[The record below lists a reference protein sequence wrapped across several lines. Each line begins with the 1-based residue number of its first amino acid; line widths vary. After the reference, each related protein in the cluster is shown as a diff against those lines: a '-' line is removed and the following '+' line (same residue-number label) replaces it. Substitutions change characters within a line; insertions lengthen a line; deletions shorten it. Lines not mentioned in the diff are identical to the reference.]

1 MLFDIDDVNELF
13 EKKVNCFGAAVA
25 MGATAGA
32 TAAAT
37 ATTAAVAS
45 STIFAAGTGLAA
57 NMALLS
63 AIGTGISVMGQA
75 QQGKQ
80 AANQAQFQAQVA
92 QNDAIIA
99 GQQRDR
105 AIKTA
110 ASNEEDYR
118 RQQSEL
124 FGSRNALLGKTGVQ
138 RGAGSP
144 LSVSTD
150 FAGETELNALRLRN
164 EGDVNAN
171 RLQQSVLNKQS
182 QAGLFAT
189 KARNERTNTFTRAGG
204 ELFSGAFK
212 TASSFRS

>member
-13 EKKVNCFGAAVA
+13 EKKVNCFGAGLVA
-25 MGATAGA
+25 AGTLTTAGVV
-32 TAAAT
+32 AANV
-37 ATTAAVAS
+37 AVAS
-45 STIFAAGTGLAA
+45 AVIGTGLAVKG
-57 NMALLS
+57 S
-63 AIGTGISVMGQA
+63 ID
-75 QQGKQ
+75 QGKQ

-92 QNDAIIA
+92 QNNAIIA

-118 RQQSEL
+118 REQSSI

-144 LSVSTD
+144 LAVSTD
-150 FAGETELNALRLRN
+150 FAGESELNALRLRN

-212 TASSFRS
+212 TASSFK

>member
-13 EKKVNCFGAAVA
+13 EKKVHCFGVAAGA
-25 MGATAGA
+25 AGGTIFGATTSAL
-32 TAAAT
+32 
-37 ATTAAVAS
+37 AV
-45 STIFAAGTGLAA
+45 
-57 NMALLS
+57 NMAAIS
-63 AIGTGISVMGQA
+63 AIGTGISVMGQV

-118 RQQSEL
+118 RQQSKL
-124 FGSRNALLGKTGVQ
+124 FGSRNALLGGTSVTSDSQ
-138 RGAGSP
+138 SP
-144 LSVSTD
+144 LAVSRD
-150 FAGETELNALRLRN
+150 FAGESELNALRLRN

-171 RLQQSVLNKQS
+171 RLQQSVLNQQS

-189 KARNERTNTFTRAGG
+189 KARNERTNMFTRAGG

-212 TASSFRS
+212 TASSFK

>member
-13 EKKVNCFGAAVA
+13 EKKVHCFGAAVM
-25 MGATAGA
+25 MGATAGV
-32 TAAAT
+32 TAAGA
-37 ATTAAVAS
+37 ATTSILSVGALS
-45 STIFAAGTGLAA
+45 A

-63 AIGTGISVMGQA
+63 AVGTGISVMGQV

-118 RQQSEL
+118 REQSSI

-212 TASSFRS
+212 TASSFK

>member
-13 EKKVNCFGAAVA
+13 EKKVHCFGVAAGA
-25 MGATAGA
+25 AGGTIFGATTSAL
-32 TAAAT
+32 
-37 ATTAAVAS
+37 AV
-45 STIFAAGTGLAA
+45 
-57 NMALLS
+57 NMAAIS
-63 AIGTGISVMGQA
+63 AIGTGISVMGQV

-124 FGSRNALLGKTGVQ
+124 FGSRQALLGNTGVQ

-144 LSVSTD
+144 LAVSTD
-150 FAGETELNALRLRN
+150 FTGETELNALRLRN
-164 EGDVNAN
+164 EGDVKAN
-171 RLQQSVLNKQS
+171 RLQQSVLNQQS

-212 TASSFRS
+212 TASSFR

>member
-13 EKKVNCFGAAVA
+13 EKKVHCFGVAVA
-25 MGATAGA
+25 VGGAGMAGAATAG
-32 TAAAT
+32 
-37 ATTAAVAS
+37 VAS

-63 AIGTGISVMGQA
+63 AVGTGISVMGQM

-124 FGSRNALLGKTGVQ
+124 FGSRQALLGKTGVQ

-144 LSVSTD
+144 LAVSTD
-150 FAGETELNALRLRN
+150 FTGETELNALRLRN

-212 TASSFRS
+212 TASSFK

>member
-1 MLFDIDDVNELF
+1 MLLDIDDVDKLF
-13 EKKVNCFGAAVA
+13 KNIDCYGAVLTTTVTAGSAAAAGGAVVGSSVAMMSGAAAVMANVA
-25 MGATAGA
+25 L
-32 TAAAT
+32 
-37 ATTAAVAS
+37 AS
-45 STIFAAGTGLAA
+45 SIIGTGLAVKG
-57 NMALLS
+57 S
-63 AIGTGISVMGQA
+63 ID
-75 QQGKQ
+75 QGKQ

-144 LSVSTD
+144 LAVSTD
-150 FAGETELNALRLRN
+150 FAGESELNALRLRN

-204 ELFSGAFK
+204 ELFSGIGR
-212 TASSFRS
+212 TASSFR

>member
-13 EKKVNCFGAAVA
+13 EKKVNCFGAGLVA
-25 MGATAGA
+25 AG
-32 TAAAT
+32 TLTTGGIVAANVAL
-37 ATTAAVAS
+37 AS
-45 STIFAAGTGLAA
+45 SIIGTGLAVKG
-57 NMALLS
+57 S
-63 AIGTGISVMGQA
+63 ID
-75 QQGKQ
+75 QGKQ

-92 QNDAIIA
+92 QNNAIIA

-118 RQQSEL
+118 REQSSI
-124 FGSRNALLGKTGVQ
+124 FGSRQALLGNTGVQ
-138 RGAGSP
+138 GAGSP
-144 LSVSTD
+144 LAVSTD

-171 RLQQSVLNKQS
+171 RLQQSVLNAQS
-182 QAGLFAT
+182 QAGLFGAQ
-189 KARNERTNTFTRAGG
+189 ARNARTNTFTRAGG
-204 ELFSGAFK
+204 ELFSGIGK

>member
-1 MLFDIDDVNELF
+1 MAGV
-13 EKKVNCFGAAVA
+13 V
-25 MGATAGA
+25 AGA
-32 TAAAT
+32 GIT
-37 ATTAAVAS
+37 ATTVATNAAILGTVMAVA
-45 STIFAAGTGLAA
+45 
-57 NMALLS
+57 
-63 AIGTGISVMGQA
+63 GQV

-80 AANQAQFQAQVA
+80 AANQARFQAQVA

-124 FGSRNALLGKTGVQ
+124 FGSRQALLGNTGVQ
-138 RGAGSP
+138 GAGSP
-144 LSVSTD
+144 LAVSTD
-150 FAGETELNALRLRN
+150 FTGETELNALRLRN

-204 ELFSGAFK
+204 ELFSGISK
-212 TASSFRS
+212 TATSFRPRG

>member
-13 EKKVNCFGAAVA
+13 EKKVDCYGAVFTAAGGGALMTGGAAVA
-25 MGATAGA
+25 AN
-32 TAAAT
+32 
-37 ATTAAVAS
+37 V
-45 STIFAAGTGLAA
+45 GLAA
-57 NMALLS
+57 SL
-63 AIGTGISVMGQA
+63 IGTGFAVAGQV

-124 FGSRNALLGKTGVQ
+124 FGSRQALLGNTGVQ

-144 LSVSTD
+144 LAVSTD
-150 FAGETELNALRLRN
+150 FTGETELNALRLRN

-171 RLQQSVLNKQS
+171 RLQQSVLNQQS

-189 KARNERTNTFTRAGG
+189 QARNARTNTFTRAGG
-204 ELFSGAFK
+204 ELFSGIGR
-212 TASSFRS
+212 TATSFRS

>member
-13 EKKVNCFGAAVA
+13 EKKVHCFGAAVM
-25 MGATAGA
+25 MGATAAVGS
-32 TAAAT
+32 
-37 ATTAAVAS
+37 TTLL
-45 STIFAAGTGLAA
+45 AAGTATMA
-57 NMALLS
+57 NMAILS
-63 AIGTGISVMGQA
+63 AVGTGISVIGQV

-124 FGSRNALLGKTGVQ
+124 FGSRQALLGNTGVQ

-144 LSVSTD
+144 LAVSTD
-150 FAGETELNALRLRN
+150 FTGETELNALRLRN

-171 RLQQSVLNKQS
+171 RLQQSVLNQQS

-212 TASSFRS
+212 TASSFK

>member
-1 MLFDIDDVNELF
+1 MLFDIDDVNNLF
-13 EKKVNCFGAAVA
+13 AKKVHCFGL
-25 MGATAGA
+25 
-32 TAAAT
+32 
-37 ATTAAVAS
+37 ATTTVVAS
-45 STIFAAGTGLAA
+45 GVAAPSIFAGVTALSA

-63 AIGTGISVMGQA
+63 AVGTGIAVVGQV

-124 FGSRNALLGKTGVQ
+124 FGSRQALLGNTGVQ

-144 LSVSTD
+144 LAVSTD
-150 FAGETELNALRLRN
+150 FTGETELNALRLRN

-171 RLQQSVLNKQS
+171 RLQQSVLNQQS

-212 TASSFRS
+212 TASSFK

>member
-13 EKKVNCFGAAVA
+13 EKKVNCFGAVLTGSAA
-25 MGATAGA
+25 LAGGAAI
-32 TAAAT
+32 AANVGL
-37 ATTAAVAS
+37 AAS
-45 STIFAAGTGLAA
+45 LIGTGLAVKG
-57 NMALLS
+57 S
-63 AIGTGISVMGQA
+63 ID
-75 QQGKQ
+75 QGKQ

-92 QNDAIIA
+92 QNDAVIA

-118 RQQSEL
+118 REQSSI

-144 LSVSTD
+144 LAVSTD
-150 FAGETELNALRLRN
+150 FAGESELNALRLRN

-204 ELFSGAFK
+204 ELFSGIGR
-212 TASSFRS
+212 TASSFR

>member
-1 MLFDIDDVNELF
+1 M
-13 EKKVNCFGAAVA
+13 
-25 MGATAGA
+25 AGA
-32 TAAAT
+32 VLGAGIT
-37 ATTAAVAS
+37 ATTV
-45 STIFAAGTGLAA
+45 AA
-57 NMALLS
+57 NA
-63 AIGTGISVMGQA
+63 AIIGTIVAVTGTI

-80 AANQAQFQAQVA
+80 AANQAKFQAQVA
-92 QNDAIIA
+92 QNDAVIA

-118 RQQSEL
+118 REQSSI

-171 RLQQSVLNKQS
+171 RLQQSVLNAQS

-212 TASSFRS
+212 TASSFK

>member
-13 EKKVNCFGAAVA
+13 EKKVNCFGAVLTGSAA
-25 MGATAGA
+25 LAGGAAI
-32 TAAAT
+32 AANVGL
-37 ATTAAVAS
+37 AAS
-45 STIFAAGTGLAA
+45 LIGTGLAVKG
-57 NMALLS
+57 S
-63 AIGTGISVMGQA
+63 ID
-75 QQGKQ
+75 QGKQ

-118 RQQSEL
+118 RQQSKL
-124 FGSRNALLGKTGVQ
+124 FGSRNALLGGTSVTSDSQ
-138 RGAGSP
+138 SP
-144 LSVSTD
+144 LAVSRD
-150 FAGETELNALRLRN
+150 FAGESELNALRLRN

-171 RLQQSVLNKQS
+171 RLQQSVLNQQS

>member
-13 EKKVNCFGAAVA
+13 EKKVHCFGVAAGA
-25 MGATAGA
+25 AGGTIFGATTSAL
-32 TAAAT
+32 
-37 ATTAAVAS
+37 AV
-45 STIFAAGTGLAA
+45 
-57 NMALLS
+57 NMAAIS
-63 AIGTGISVMGQA
+63 AIGTGISVMGQV

-118 RQQSEL
+118 RQQSDVMGQRFSL
-124 FGSRNALLGKTGVQ
+124 FGNTGVQ
-138 RGAGSP
+138 RGAGAP
-144 LSVSTD
+144 LAVSRD
-150 FAGETELNALRLRN
+150 FAGETELQALRLRN

-171 RLQQSVLNKQS
+171 RLQQSVLNAQS

-212 TASSFRS
+212 TASSFRK